1 MFEKITPEEAGIS
14 SSEISRFID
23 YLNEN
28 ILHTHAL
35 ILIKGDK
42 IFTEAYWKPFHR
54 DFCHRQYS
62 QTKSFVGIAIGLLL
76 DDGKLSLDDKMVDL
90 LPEKIDDINSLSD
103 RLKSQ
108 TVRDML
114 TMCTAG
120 DPEWWFRAE
129 DPDRTHLYFNS
140 RIGDRIPGAIWQYDS
155 SGSQVL
161 SSLVEKLAGKPIL
174 EFLNERLFS
183 HMDCFKTAEMLKTP
197 NGDSW
202 GDSAMICTARDMAAF
217 AKLLRDGGRWNGKQL
232 ISESYVK
239 EATSAVVSN
248 AEECFTGVFGKGY
261 GYQIWRAP
269 RDGYAFVGLGGQLT
283 VTLPSK
289 DLIFVINSDTQNN
302 PTAYNLIVNGFL
314 SFVADRIGDAP
325 LSESEDYAKL
335 EEKISGLEL
344 FSLKS
349 TYPPVLKEKIDNV
362 TYICDEN
369 PIGITKFTFKFDG
382 DEGLFMYTNGQ
393 GDKVI
398 PFGID
403 KNVFGKFPQLGYSND
418 VGRVKTT
425 DGFMYK
431 DAVSLRF
438 TQANKLQMRVQI
450 IDRYFGNMLI
460 TFAFKGDDVA
470 CRFTPFGEDFLMEY
484 SGDVIAHKA

>member
-1 MFEKITPEEAGIS
+1 MFEKITPEAAGIP
-14 SSEISRFID
+14 SSEVTRYIN
-23 YLNEN
+23 YLADNSLA
-28 ILHTHAL
+28 IHSLL
-35 ILIKGDK
+35 MIKGDK
-42 IFTEAYWKPFHR
+42 IFTEAYYKPFHK
-54 DFCHRQYS
+54 DFPHRQYS

-76 DDGKLSLDDKMVDL
+76 DDGKLSLDDRVIDL
-90 LPEKIDDINSLSD
+90 FPEKIDDINALSE

-114 TMCTAG
+114 TMTTAG
-120 DPEWWFRAE
+120 DPEWWFRSE

-140 RIGDRIPGAIWQYDS
+140 RIGDRIPGALWQYDS

-161 SSLVEKLAGKPIL
+161 SSLVEKLAGKPL
-174 EFLNERLFS
+174 LDFLNERLFS
-183 HMDCFKTAEMLKTP
+183 HMGTFKNAEILKTP

-202 GDSAMICTARDMAAF
+202 GDSAMICTARDMASF
-217 AKLLRDGGRWNGKQL
+217 AKLIRDGGRWNGKQL
-232 ISESYVK
+232 ISEAYVK

-248 AEECFTGVFGKGY
+248 AEDSFTSVFGRGY

-269 RDGYAFVGLGGQLT
+269 RDGYAFVGMGGQLT

-289 DLIFVINSDTQNN
+289 NLILITNGDTQNN
-302 PTAYNLIVNGFL
+302 ASAYNLIVNGFL
-314 SFVADRIGDAP
+314 SFIADRISDTP
-325 LSESEDYAKL
+325 LPESEDYALL

-349 TYPPVLKEKIDNV
+349 TYPPVLREKIDNV
-362 TYICDEN
+362 TYICEEN
-369 PIGITKFTFKFDG
+369 PTGIKKFAFTFDG
-382 DEGLFMYTNGQ
+382 DTGEFRYTNEQ

-403 KNVFGKFPQLGYSND
+403 KNVFGKFPQLGYSNE

-425 DGFMYK
+425 DGFMYR

-450 IDRYFGNMLI
+450 IDKYFGNLLA

-470 CRFTPFGEDFLMEY
+470 CRFTPIGEDFLMEY
-484 SGDVIAHKA
+484 SGDIIAHKE

>member
-1 MFEKITPEEAGIS
+1 MFEKITPEEAGIP
-14 SSEISRFID
+14 SSEVKRYID
-23 YLNEN
+23 YLADNSLA
-28 ILHTHAL
+28 IHAL
-35 ILIKGDK
+35 LMLKGDK
-42 IFTEAYWKPFHR
+42 IFTEAYWKPFHK
-54 DFCHRQYS
+54 DYLHRQYS
-62 QTKSFVGIAIGLLL
+62 QTKSFVGIAIGLLV
-76 DDGKLSLDDKMVDL
+76 DDGKLSLDDRMVDL
-90 LPEKIDDINSLSD
+90 FPEKIDDINSISE

-108 TVRDML
+108 TVKDML
-114 TMCTAG
+114 TMSTVG
-120 DPEWWFRAE
+120 DPEWWFRSE

-140 RIGDRIPGAIWQYDS
+140 RMGDRIPGALWQYDS

-161 SSLVEKLAGKPIL
+161 SSLVEKLAGKPLL
-174 EFLNERLFS
+174 EFLRERLFS
-183 HMDCFKTAEMLKTP
+183 HMGSFENAEMLKTP

-202 GDSAMICTARDMAAF
+202 GDSAMICTARDMASF

-232 ISESYVK
+232 ISEAYVK

-248 AEECFTGVFGKGY
+248 SEDNFSSVFGRGY

-269 RDGYAFVGLGGQLT
+269 RDGYAFVGMGAQLT

-289 DLIFVINSDTQNN
+289 NLIFVINADTQNN
-302 PTAYNLIVNGFL
+302 ATAYNTIVNGFL
-314 SFVADRIGDAP
+314 SFIADRISDTP
-325 LSESEDYAKL
+325 LPESEDFSAL
-335 EEKISGLEL
+335 EEKISSLEL

-349 TYPPVLKEKIDNV
+349 TYAPVLKEKIDSV
-362 TYICDEN
+362 TYICEQN
-369 PIGITKFTFKFDG
+369 PLGMKKFAFKFNG
-382 DEGLFMYTNGQ
+382 DEGEFIYTNEQ

-403 KNVFGKFPQLGYSND
+403 KNVFGKFPELGYSNE

-438 TQANKLQMRVQI
+438 TQENKLQMRVQI
-450 IDRYFGNMLI
+450 IDKYFGNFLA

-470 CRFTPFGEDFLMEY
+470 CKFVSIGEFFLLEY
-484 SGDVIAHKA
+484 NGEFIAHKA